1 MMFQQ
6 AITIQNPR
14 GIHLRPATL
23 ILEARRRYPHAQVWL
38 SRPDD
43 GQRIEPKSPLDLLA
57 LALVKGTQVILEVD
71 GPQTTECAAELSRL
85 LSKTYEFK

>member
-1 MMFQQ
+1 MLQQ
-6 AITIQNPR
+6 AVTIQNPR

-23 ILEARRRYPHAQVWL
+23 ILEARRRYPNTQVWL

-43 GQRIEPKSPLDLLA
+43 GQRVAPKSPLDLLA
-57 LALVKGTQVILEVD
+57 LAMINGSRILLEVD
-71 GPQTTECAAELSRL
+71 GPQASECAAELSRL